1 MEGTSGHKY
10 GAEVTPRQKIAIV
23 LFTFTGPILAL
34 DYWQH
39 GGVLT
44 FFGPVRL
51 SKLFIV
57 ATIGGACSFTLYAN
71 RSQRWYAPVTGALA
85 GFGAFGGHLLYTEW
99 FKPQSMWNYESLLV
113 AGVGALPGIL
123 MFWGAARLR
132 KKDDIKSQ
140 ENTNPVVETPAALSG
155 K

>member
-1 MEGTSGHKY
+1 MEGTSGRKH
-10 GAEVTPRQKIAIV
+10 GADVTPQRKFAMV
-23 LFTFTGPILAL
+23 LFTLTGPILAL

-57 ATIGGACSFTLYAN
+57 ATVGGACSFTLYAN

-85 GFGAFGGHLLYTEW
+85 GFGAFGGHILYTEW
-99 FKPQSMWNYESLLV
+99 FKPRSMWNYESLLV

-132 KKDDIKSQ
+132 KQ
-140 ENTNPVVETPAALSG
+140 NNGNPQDTSKPVAEPPAALGG

>member
-1 MEGTSGHKY
+1 MDGTSGHKL
-10 GAEVTPRQKIAIV
+10 GADVTLRQKFAIV
-23 LFTFTGPILAL
+23 LFTLTGPILTL

-44 FFGPVRL
+44 FFGWVPIR
-51 SKLFIV
+51 KLFIV
-57 ATIGGACSFTLYAN
+57 ATVGGACSFTLYAN
-71 RSQRWYAPVTGALA
+71 RSQRWFAPVTGALA
-85 GFGAFGGHLLYTEW
+85 GFGAFGSHIVYTEW
-99 FKPQSMWNYESLLV
+99 FKPQTIWNYESLLV

-132 KKDDIKSQ
+132 KQNNGNPQDDPK
-140 ENTNPVVETPAALSG
+140 PVAEPPTALSG